1 MDIVLRATAIFFI
14 LFLLLRLL
22 GKRQLGQMTPFEF
35 VALIVLGDFVQQ
47 AVTHNDYSIT
57 AATLAVATF
66 AFWSLVLAWLSY
78 RSKQMRR
85 LLEGEPRI
93 LIRGGEFLEP
103 VLARDKITREE
114 VLSEMRLA
122 GIARI
127 EEVAWGIL
135 EPSGKVSF
143 LKQEEDDD
151 RPQAAASDSGASN
164 R

>member
-1 MDIVLRATAIFFI
+1 MDIVLRATAVFFI
-14 LFLLLRLL
+14 LFLLLRVL

-57 AATLAVATF
+57 AASLAVATF
-66 AFWSLVLAWLSY
+66 GFWSLVLAWISD
-78 RSKQMRR
+78 RSKRLRR

-93 LIRGGEFLEP
+93 LIRGGAFLDP

-127 EEVAWGIL
+127 EEVEWGIL

-143 LKQEEDDD
+143 LKHEEDHDG
-151 RPQAAASDSGASN
+151 PQPSSTDSGGAG